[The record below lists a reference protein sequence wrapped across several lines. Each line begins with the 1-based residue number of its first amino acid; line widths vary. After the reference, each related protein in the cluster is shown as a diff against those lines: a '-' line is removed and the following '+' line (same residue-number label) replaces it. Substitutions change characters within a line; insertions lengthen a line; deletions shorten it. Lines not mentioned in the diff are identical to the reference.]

1 MGRMAV
7 YPNPSAI
14 ENLGLLRALDRLYM
28 HFDWLVRLLLY
39 LVPELR
45 GQIPVITVFRV
56 ESWRPIFQIKLV
68 AIMIIGVFN

>member
-7 YPNPSAI
+7 NPNSSAI

-45 GQIPVITVFRV
+45 SQIPVITVFRV

>member
-1 MGRMAV
+1 MAV
-7 YPNPSAI
+7 NPNPSAI

-45 GQIPVITVFRV
+45 G
-56 ESWRPIFQIKLV
+56 
-68 AIMIIGVFN
+68 